1 MLNLYYSCVSGEAKI
16 FLALLSAIFNKAISL
31 KNWGLQNSYLSSDR
45 NGTIGICLYEPII
58 PGSEL
63 KNITSLKTNSNE
75 DPLFSLRDLKRW
87 LKLWWDCNRTVGLLF
102 SWKSLSLVVAIPGF
116 KSCFDCF
123 KSFTQFSISVGESS
137 VFHLK
142 TPSAKLFIISLPPRN
157 E

>member
-1 MLNLYYSCVSGEAKI
+1 MFTLYYSYVSAEANI
-16 FLALLSAIFNKAISL
+16 FLALLSAIFKKAISL
-31 KNWGLQNSYLSSDR
+31 KSWGLQNSYLSSAR

-75 DPLFSLRDLKRW
+75 DPLFSLSALKRL
-87 LKLWWDCNRTVGLLF
+87 LKLWCDCNRTVGLLA
-102 SWKSLSLVVAIPGF
+102 SWNSLSLTVAIPGF

-123 KSFTQFSISVGESS
+123 ISFTQFSISFAESS
-137 VFHLK
+137 ALDFKIV
-142 TPSAKLFIISLPPRN
+142 SVKLMIISLPPRN